1 MFTFFLVLNIAVIRS
16 TFDTMEVILDA
27 LAFTFIA
34 LIDQEIVKSAW
45 WDPKNRWWVLYLVC

>member
-45 WDPKNRWWVLYLVC
+45 WDPKNRW